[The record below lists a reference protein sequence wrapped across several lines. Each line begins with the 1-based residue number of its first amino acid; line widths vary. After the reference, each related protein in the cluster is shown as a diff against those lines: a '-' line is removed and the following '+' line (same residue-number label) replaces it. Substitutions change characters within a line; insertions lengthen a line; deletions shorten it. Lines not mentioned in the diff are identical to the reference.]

1 MGSVNKCLK
10 WLFIVFNALFALTG
24 VAFVALAHFSGM
36 AAEMKKEVGNFW
48 SVSLFGLI
56 VASIS
61 FLGVYGAYKEKKW
74 ALITFSVLVGIGTVS
89 CLIGAVESISERQTL
104 SRKVEELFENDGID
118 EHLQQV
124 QEKFKLKCCGTR
136 NGYQDW
142 NLQIPESC
150 ICPAS
155 YRGTPKCKETRSL
168 RRYEYWNLYETRTTA
183 IYSETCHSLIM
194 RYFNMM
200 MDAATGIFFGFS
212 IVGLIG
218 VIMAIIITCKIKK
231 QVTYECSKP
240 PAYEELYTMKCMP
253 VHV

>member
-1 MGSVNKCLK
+1 MVHTKRRNGPS
-10 WLFIVFNALFALTG
+10 
-24 VAFVALAHFSGM
+24 S
-36 AAEMKKEVGNFW
+36 
-48 SVSLFGLI
+48 
-56 VASIS
+56 S
-61 FLGVYGAYKEKKW
+61 FRFFL
-74 ALITFSVLVGIGTVS
+74 GIGTVS

-104 SRKVEELFENDGID
+104 SRKFEEVFERDAR
-118 EHLQQV
+118 LQYV
-124 QEKFKLKCCGTR
+124 QEYLKLECCGTR

-155 YRGTPKCKETRSL
+155 YRGTPKCKETSSL
-168 RRYEYWNLYETRTTA
+168 RSYEYMQLYKTKTTE

-194 RYFNMM
+194 RYINMM